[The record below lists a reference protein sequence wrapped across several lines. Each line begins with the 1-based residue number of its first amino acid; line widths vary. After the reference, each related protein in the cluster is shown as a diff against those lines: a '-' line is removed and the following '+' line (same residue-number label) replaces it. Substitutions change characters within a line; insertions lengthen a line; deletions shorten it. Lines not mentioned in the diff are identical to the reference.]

1 MVGGLVELEQMKDD
15 YETLVTS
22 LLEWIQQKCG
32 ALNDRHFPN
41 SLQGVQNEMSKFK
54 NYRTVE
60 KPPK

>member
-1 MVGGLVELEQMKDD
+1 MEQMKDG

-22 LLEWIQQKCG
+22 LLEWIQNKCG

-41 SLQGVQNEMSKFK
+41 SLVGVQQEVLKFK

>member
-22 LLEWIQQKCG
+22 LLEWIQNKCV

-41 SLQGVQNEMSKFK
+41 SLEGVQQDMLKFK